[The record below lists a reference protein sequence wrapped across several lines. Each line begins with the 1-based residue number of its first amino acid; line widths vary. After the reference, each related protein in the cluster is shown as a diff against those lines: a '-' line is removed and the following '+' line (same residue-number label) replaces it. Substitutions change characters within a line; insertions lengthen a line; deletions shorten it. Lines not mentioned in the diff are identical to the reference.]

1 MQTLLPF
8 TRRAATA
15 LLLGLALTRPAAA
28 QQSIGA
34 GLTTSVGP
42 LTRAAA
48 GVQTI
53 GQSFTVPPFVT
64 DLSSFRLSLTSAFN
78 GGALRFDA
86 YLYAFNA
93 AEQRIT
99 GSALWSQLGV
109 AGSGNEFDFDARTF
123 ATGNVTLTSG
133 ATYLFLL
140 TTANQGAGVPE
151 DAGNLLGASA
161 ADAYAGG
168 SLWVSA
174 NGASVAALSN
184 PGAFSRVDGVAD
196 AAFTATFVTP
206 EPGSVVLLAGGLVV
220 LSAGAARRRRAA
232 RGSRCQRS

>member
-1 MQTLLPF
+1 MRLSQSLA
-8 TRRAATA
+8 RRA
-15 LLLGLALTRPAAA
+15 LAAAMVAFTLARPAVA
-28 QQSIGA
+28 QQTIGA

-42 LTRAAA
+42 LTRGVA
-48 GVQTI
+48 GVQSI

-64 DLSSFRLSLTSAFN
+64 DLTSFRLSLTSAFN
-78 GGALRFDA
+78 GAALRFDA
-86 YLYAFNA
+86 FIYRFDSA
-93 AEQRIT
+93 AQRIT

-140 TTANQGAGVPE
+140 TTSNQGAGVPD

-161 ADAYAGG
+161 ADGYTGG
-168 SLWVSA
+168 ALWVAS
-174 NGASVAALSN
+174 NGSNFAALSAA
-184 PGAFSRVDGVAD
+184 GAFAAVDGVAD

-206 EPGSVVLLAGGLVV
+206 EPGSVALVGTGLVV
-220 LSAGAARRRRAA
+220 LGAVRRRR
-232 RGSRCQRS
+232 SRVR